1 MAGEILKF
9 IIEVDS
15 DTANAKVARFTGGLE
30 AAGRAGTTAAARTD
44 AAFMQTER
52 RLTAFAATASS
63 LGRTFSIAMSVPIA
77 AIGAI
82 GIAFNAMQEQA
93 RIAFTTM
100 LGSGTRA
107 GQMLNQ
113 LKDFAARTPF
123 EFPDLV
129 RATQRMMAYG
139 FAAQEVLPTLTAI
152 GDAASAL
159 GGSAETIQ
167 RITTALGQIRAK
179 GTVQAEEMRQL
190 AEAGIPVWEILANKI
205 GVSIPEAMKRVEARA
220 VSATVGIAALVEGIN
235 DRFGGG
241 MEKLATSW
249 IGLISTIKDEARF
262 LAGALTEGL
271 FNALKGPLDSA
282 KNGLHDLRVAIE
294 ALPNAAKAAFAGVAI
309 GLALLGPGLLI
320 VGTLAGS
327 LNNLIRLYQVL
338 TVTGSASAMTAT
350 GVASTATKISM
361 LTAASGALLPIA
373 VLVGK
378 ALLGIG
384 AAFAIL
390 YLAKQISDFT
400 GLTETLKGTAGEAF
414 RLAMNLGKVAA
425 TTFRELKSW
434 LSGIRQEITGIAS
447 ELADLMPDWIR
458 FMGASMGRSLDSPR
472 QTMRSANEFIE
483 NVMTPPGIL
492 PATASLPPEHRRAL
506 MENELA
512 MRAGKPRE
520 IRAGGTEP
528 DKVFQQQV
536 DNIVRSV
543 IREANESRALDAAL
557 KKLADAHVPLI
568 MIAEKLGDQIK
579 DNAAVVEAMGGKV
592 SAARQRVL
600 DFVETQERLEN
611 AMEDT
616 FGRFQHFDGVLR
628 GQDERLQTA
637 NHHWANYQAM
647 LAKIGDSVRARAFE
661 IMVLNETLRES
672 SRLRLL
678 DPTFLPGIPTVRIN
692 EPFVTPPGRLPS
704 GLPAEPEEWTR
715 RRAEE
720 TARQFAEA
728 LSHAMGNVLTE
739 MLRSIA
745 AATNGARKFG
755 DAITGALEAA
765 ARGFAQVLSDSIVL
779 AMSRP
784 LIERFQRLAE
794 RLARVFDRIGDRIG
808 DVIGDTIGKA
818 LGTKIGKQVGDVLGE
833 IFGVFIGA
841 AIGAAITAIGNQ
853 IGKGRRTANEFVQ
866 GQQNP
871 FGRELG
877 GVVDPFWQEFGAGT
891 LTRSEGMAA
900 GMETLRLWEDFQR
913 DAAEFAAKGG
923 TEAKVA
929 MQALATLTPIVA
941 QVLGDMDAAIE
952 HLGDTAAK
960 TALEFQQAVEAMV
973 RSVTGYADN
982 ADVLEESIRRSI
994 EKGTPM
1000 SLVIEA
1006 LGSAIE
1012 QTVHQLT
1019 ALGIDVPPWIAA
1031 AAYEM
1036 ERLATNTKTA
1046 TQALRAGPDV
1056 QELVR
1061 MRIEA
1066 YNTGFDVGRLVR
1078 SPNAARYDFSGVPAS
1093 LLPTS
1098 RPSTMVLDRE
1108 AGAPE
1113 QPPTVQVV
1121 VEYHEGDFSV
1131 TQQPGQSTDEII
1143 DAWRERFENNEQML
1157 RSTVT
1162 RGVKAAWKAEGPTI

>member
-123 EFPDLV
+123 EFPELV

-220 VSATVGIAALVEGIN
+220 VSAAVGIEALVDGIN
-235 DRFGGG
+235 SRFGGM
-241 MEKLATSW
+241 MERQAQTW
-249 IGLISTIKDEARF
+249 QGLVSTIKDEARF

-338 TVTGSASAMTAT
+338 TVTGSAAAMTAT

-512 MRAGKPRE
+512 MRTGRPRE
-520 IRAGGTEP
+520 TRSSVA
-528 DKVFQQQV
+528 
-536 DNIVRSV
+536 DNIVGSV
-543 IREANESRALDAAL
+543 IREANESRVLDAELQKLSEAHEQL
-557 KKLADAHVPLI
+557 K
-568 MIAEKLGDQIK
+568 
-579 DNAAVVEAMGGKV
+579 
-592 SAARQRVL
+592 
-600 DFVETQERLEN
+600 N

-616 FGRFQHFDGVLR
+616 FGRFQYFDGALR
-628 GQDERLQTA
+628 GQNERLQTA

-647 LAKIGDSVRARAFE
+647 LTKIGDSVRARSHE

-692 EPFVTPPGRLPS
+692 EPFVTPPGRLPA

-715 RRAEE
+715 RRAEQQAE
-720 TARQFAEA
+720 QFAD
-728 LSHAMGNVLTE
+728 AMSSAIGNLITDL
-739 MLRSIA
+739 LRSITQA
-745 AATNGARKFG
+745 AASARGFG
-755 DAITGALEAA
+755 RALTDSMDAA
-765 ARGFAQVLSDSIVL
+765 ARRGSALFGEMIMLAFAG
-779 AMSRP
+779 P
-784 LIERFQRLAE
+784 LIQRLQN
-794 RLARVFDRIGDRIG
+794 LAARIAKAF
-808 DVIGDTIGKA
+808 DVIGDKIGNAIGDAIGKA
-818 LGTKIGKQVGDVLGE
+818 VGTKVGKTVGDVVGE
-833 IFGVFIGA
+833 AIGGLIGV

-891 LTRSEGMAA
+891 LTRSEGMATR
-900 GMETLRLWEDFQR
+900 MEALRLWEDFQR
-913 DAAEFAAKGG
+913 EAAEFAAKGG
-923 TEAKVA
+923 TEAMVA

-952 HLGDTAAK
+952 QLGDTAAK

-973 RSVTGYADN
+973 RSVTGFADN
-982 ADVLEESIRRSI
+982 ADVLEETIRRSI

-1046 TQALRAGPDV
+1046 TEALRAGPDV